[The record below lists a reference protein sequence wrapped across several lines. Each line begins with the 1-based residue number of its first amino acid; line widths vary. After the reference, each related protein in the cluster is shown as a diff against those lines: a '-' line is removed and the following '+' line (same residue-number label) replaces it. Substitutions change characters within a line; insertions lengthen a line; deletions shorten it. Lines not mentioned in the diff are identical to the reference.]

1 MRLWSESLEWLGHGR
16 QERGFK
22 YAYRS
27 SCLTVFF
34 IVDLCSTTFPLLAV
48 NFCVSFYRRRLRVLP
63 SSWTKLLHEFESF
76 PIVNSTVAV

>member
-16 QERGFK
+16 QERGVK
-22 YAYRS
+22 YACWS
-27 SCLTVFF
+27 SCFTGFF

-63 SSWTKLLHEFESF
+63 LSLSKLLHVFESF
-76 PIVNSTVAV
+76 PIVIVQW